1 MTFSTSNIKSGIASR
16 LVDRILS
23 IKPIADF
30 AKHQAR
36 TMMIER
42 AEAIGVP
49 WRENVKQLQLHD
61 WQSELSRVENERLV
75 YPDYYLTSF
84 HAYDKGNLNW
94 DAALELESAARAVHA
109 KIWQDAGAQ
118 GDSKLRQ
125 SYHDVLEKQLTSK
138 PQHILDLGCG
148 VGLSTFTLQQV
159 YPDAKILGLDLS
171 PYFLAVANYRNNKI
185 DWVHASAENT
195 NLPSKSFDLVS
206 ACLVF
211 HELPQIAAKAIFT
224 EARRLLKPGGYLSIM
239 DMNPRSKAFAKMPPY
254 IFTLLKSTEPYLN
267 EYFSLDIEQ
276 SLIDA
281 GFQSPTITINSPRHH
296 TIVAQV
302 C

>member
-1 MTFSTSNIKSGIASR
+1 MTVSTSNTKVGIASF
-16 LVDRILS
+16 LVDRILA

-61 WQSELSRVENERLV
+61 WQSELSRVENARVV

-125 SYHDVLEKQLTSK
+125 SYHDVLDRQLTSQ

-159 YPDAKILGLDLS
+159 YPDAKITGLDLS

-211 HELPQIAAKAIFT
+211 HELPQTAAKAIFT

-254 IFTLLKSTEPYLN
+254 IFTLLKSTEPYLD
-267 EYFSLDIEQ
+267 EYFTLNIEQ
-276 SLIDA
+276 SLIDT
-281 GFQSPTITINSPRHH
+281 GFRSPTITINSPRHH
-296 TIVAQV
+296 TIVARV
-302 C
+302 S